1 MEDRFKKEKS
11 INPEEIK
18 ERRALFDL
26 LIHDL
31 TGPLSVVSTS
41 ATSLLHKVNRYGPLT
56 DQQKRL
62 MERILRNVRKAQ
74 TLLHEMI
81 EISRGEEGLFQKEFF
96 PIEAILKESLLDV
109 LEIHDPQ
116 MVEKLSGAKN
126 LGESRPL
133 LEDHGIFITIT
144 GKYCKSPF
152 CHDQK
157 KVQQIL
163 RNLFSNA
170 MKYRRSRV
178 EVCIS
183 GEIDLCISFE
193 DDGVGIPVE
202 EQEAIFDRFV
212 RLKDKR
218 NAGIPGLGL
227 GLTGVKALLEA
238 MRGDITLVSG
248 EGTGARFMVR
258 IPPLPSQ

>member
-1 MEDRFKKEKS
+1 MGKLLEKEKS
-11 INPEEIK
+11 IDSKGASEK
-18 ERRALFDL
+18 GHLFDL

-96 PIEAILKESLLDV
+96 PIEEILKESLLDV

-178 EVCIS
+178 EVS
-183 GEIDLCISFE
+183 QDLLDLFLIM
-193 DDGVGIPVE
+193 
-202 EQEAIFDRFV
+202 A
-212 RLKDKR
+212 
-218 NAGIPGLGL
+218 
-227 GLTGVKALLEA
+227 
-238 MRGDITLVSG
+238 
-248 EGTGARFMVR
+248 EG
-258 IPPLPSQ
+258 

>member
-1 MEDRFKKEKS
+1 
-11 INPEEIK
+11 
-18 ERRALFDL
+18 
-26 LIHDL
+26 
-31 TGPLSVVSTS
+31 VVSTS
-41 ATSLLHKVNRYGPLT
+41 AASLVQRESRHGPLT

-62 MERILRNVRKAQ
+62 IERILRNVRKAQ
-74 TLLHEMI
+74 TLLNEMI
-81 EISRGEEGLFQKEFF
+81 EISRSEEGLFQKEFF
-96 PIEAILKESLLDV
+96 PIEEILKESLLDV

-144 GKYCKSPF
+144 GKYCQSPF

-212 RLKDKR
+212 RLKEKR
-218 NAGIPGLGL
+218 YAGIPGLGL

-238 MRGDITLVSG
+238 MRGDITVDSR

-258 IPPLPSQ
+258 IPPLTSP

>member
-1 MEDRFKKEKS
+1 MGKLSEKEKS
-11 INPEEIK
+11 IDLKGVSEK
-18 ERRALFDL
+18 GHLFDL

-41 ATSLLHKVNRYGPLT
+41 ATSLLHKVDRYGPLT

-62 MERILRNVRKAQ
+62 MERILRNVHKAQ

-96 PIEAILKESLLDV
+96 AVEETLKESLLDV
-109 LEIHDPQ
+109 LEIDSPQ
-116 MVEKLSGAKN
+116 MVEKLSVTQN
-126 LGESRPL
+126 LEESRPL
-133 LEDHGIFITIT
+133 LEGHGIFITIT
-144 GKYCKSPF
+144 GKYCRSPF
-152 CHDQK
+152 CHDHK

-170 MKYRRSRV
+170 MKYRRTRV

-212 RLKDKR
+212 RLKDR
-218 NAGIPGLGL
+218 RHAGIPGLGL

-238 MRGDITLVSG
+238 MRGDIAVVSR
-248 EGTGARFMVR
+248 EGSGARFMVR

>member
-1 MEDRFKKEKS
+1 MTKFSEKEESIDLKS
-11 INPEEIK
+11 TSEK
-18 ERRALFDL
+18 GHLFDL

-41 ATSLLHKVNRYGPLT
+41 ATSLLHKVDRYGPLT
-56 DQQKRL
+56 DQQKKL
-62 MERILRNVRKAQ
+62 TERILRNVHKAQ

-96 PIEAILKESLLDV
+96 PIEEILKESLIDV

-116 MVEKLSGAKN
+116 MVESLSGTKD

-133 LEDHGIFITIT
+133 LENHGIFISIT
-144 GKYCKSPF
+144 GKYCRSPF
-152 CHDQK
+152 CHDHK
-157 KVQQIL
+157 KIQQIL

-212 RLKDKR
+212 RLRDKR
-218 NAGIPGLGL
+218 HAGIPGLGL

-238 MRGDITLVSG
+238 MRGDIAVVSC
-248 EGTGARFMVR
+248 EGTGARFVVR
-258 IPPLPSQ
+258 IPPLPSP

>member
-1 MEDRFKKEKS
+1 MGKLLEKEKS
-11 INPEEIK
+11 IDSKGASEK
-18 ERRALFDL
+18 GHLFDL

-41 ATSLLHKVNRYGPLT
+41 ATSLLHKIDRYGPLT

-62 MERILRNVRKAQ
+62 MERILRNVHKAQ

-96 PIEAILKESLLDV
+96 AIEEILKESLVDV

-116 MVEKLSGAKN
+116 MVEKLGGPKN

-133 LEDHGIFITIT
+133 LEEHGIFITIT
-144 GKYCKSPF
+144 GKYCQSPF
-152 CHDQK
+152 CHDHK

-178 EVCIS
+178 EVSIS

-218 NAGIPGLGL
+218 QTGIPGLGL

-238 MRGDITLVSG
+238 MRGDITVASR
-248 EGTGARFMVR
+248 EGTGARFVVR

>member
-1 MEDRFKKEKS
+1 LQRE
-11 INPEEIK
+11 
-18 ERRALFDL
+18 
-26 LIHDL
+26 
-31 TGPLSVVSTS
+31 G
-41 ATSLLHKVNRYGPLT
+41 RYGPLT
-56 DQQKRL
+56 DQQKL
-62 MERILRNVRKAQ
+62 LIQRILRNVHKAQ
-74 TLLHEMI
+74 TLLNEMI

-96 PIEAILKESLLDV
+96 PVEGILKESLLDV
-109 LEIHDPQ
+109 LEIDSPQ
-116 MVEKLSGAKN
+116 MVEKLSVMKS
-126 LGESRPL
+126 LEESRPL
-133 LEDHGIFITIT
+133 LEGHGIFITIS
-144 GKYCKSPF
+144 GKYGESPF
-152 CHDQK
+152 CHDQR

-183 GEIDLCISFE
+183 GEIDLCISIE
-193 DDGVGIPVE
+193 DDGVGIPEE

-218 NAGIPGLGL
+218 HTGIPGLGL

-238 MRGDITLVSG
+238 MRGDIAVTSR
-248 EGTGARFMVR
+248 EGTGARFVVR